1 MTLTRNGIVMDDAER
16 GQVSHEPA
24 VPGVQ
29 PRQDKP

>member
-1 MTLTRNGIVMDDAER
+1 MDDAER

-29 PRQDKP
+29 PRQEKP